1 MTTQAGPTDVD
12 VRAEQVFFEFLGNPP
27 DVEPYASYRW
37 FHEHAPVFRGSN
49 GMIVLSRFADVDAV
63 LRHRDMGRGEES
75 VQHLTDLP
83 PRLLEPVMR
92 RWKRTMVFANPPL
105 HTKMRRKVGAQF
117 LPRHVEAMRELV
129 ARRARETMDAL
140 ADSPGADFV
149 TTVASPLGGAAVA
162 DLLGVPEDDR
172 AELARLSPRSMG
184 VFDPMTATSDLEA
197 AAAAEIT
204 MADYFADALE
214 ERRTAPRDDLLTRL
228 VAPADGDPL
237 EPIEMVA
244 AAANLTNAG
253 NDTTTNLLSNSM
265 YALLTHPEQLRRL
278 REHPELVPRA
288 VEELARFDP
297 PLNLNPR
304 TALVKTTVAGLD
316 LEPGEIVVGIQGAA
330 NRDPRRYTDPDALDL
345 GRDEGVS
352 LAFGGGAH
360 FCMGAHLGRLVM
372 SEFLTCLITRF
383 SGAEPAATPRRR
395 PGHNLRGFAELPV
408 RLSR

>member
-1 MTTQAGPTDVD
+1 VTTQAGTT
-12 VRAEQVFFEFLGNPP
+12 AEQVFFEFLSNPP
-27 DVEPYASYRW
+27 DVEPYESYRW
-37 FHEHAPVFRGSN
+37 LHEHAPTFRTGN
-49 GMIVLSRFADVDAV
+49 GMIVMSRFEDVDVV

-83 PRLLEPVMR
+83 PELLEPVMR

-105 HTKMRRKVGAQF
+105 HTRMRRKVGAQF
-117 LPRHVEAMRELV
+117 LPRHVEAMRALV
-129 ARRARETMDAL
+129 VRRAQETMDAL
-140 ADSPGADFV
+140 ADSPGANFV

-162 DLLGVPEDDR
+162 DLLGVPEPDR
-172 AELARLSPRSMG
+172 AELAQLSPKSMG

-197 AAAAEIT
+197 AAQAEIT

-214 ERRTAPRDDLLTRL
+214 DRRTAPRDDLLTRL

-237 EPIEMVA
+237 EHVEMVA
-244 AAANLTNAG
+244 AAANLANAG
-253 NDTTTNLLSNSM
+253 NDTTTNLLSNAM
-265 YALLTHPEQLRRL
+265 HALLTNPEQLRRL
-278 REHPELVPRA
+278 RERPGLLPRA

-304 TALVKTTVAGLD
+304 TALVHTNIAGLD
-316 LEPGEIVVGIQGAA
+316 LEPGQIVVGLQGAA

-345 GRDEGVS
+345 ARDEGLS

-360 FCMGAHLGRLVM
+360 FCMGAHLGRLVIG
-372 SEFLTCLITRF
+372 EFLNCLITRYA
-383 SGAEPAATPRRR
+383 GAELAGPARRR

-408 RLSR
+408 TLHR